1 MKFRSRPFEI
11 EAVQFNKAGDH
22 PEVKEVQDDVT
33 GKFWIGTRSGVAF
46 VKPGDW
52 IITEPD
58 GSGHYPC
65 APEVF
70 AAKYEEITEKQI
82 DLLEEARTALQF
94 YADKANHRQAWA
106 QVSDCPSCS
115 YRTSPVI
122 EDEGQR
128 ARTFLAKL
136 EERER

>member
-1 MKFRSRPFEI
+1 MSIMGDKYAM
-11 EAVQFNKAGDH
+11 EAAEDAARLSD
-22 PEVKEVQDDVT
+22 EV
-33 GKFWIGTRSGVAF
+33 TRL
-46 VKPGDW
+46 K
-52 IITEPD
+52 
-58 GSGHYPC
+58 
-65 APEVF
+65 
-70 AAKYEEITEKQI
+70 K
-82 DLLEEARTALQF
+82 LLEEARTALQF